1 MAGENDPAS
10 FSVARPFCSC
20 GEDVMLPLKLC
31 FMCLVNGIS
40 ETSAPN
46 IPCGCLITQV
56 NKCALLYA
64 SALHGCIRCWCACSC
79 ASLKECEV
87 EVTLQSALA
96 ML

>member
-56 NKCALLYA
+56 NNVLYCMHQLFMDA
-64 SALHGCIRCWCACSC
+64 FDAGVPAAVLP
-79 ASLKECEV
+79 
-87 EVTLQSALA
+87 
-96 ML
+96 